1 MRKKNWLIGSV
12 AAAAV
17 VICGAVGINSV
28 KAADTDANAA
38 KSAKEEFVYEQVG
51 LDSYDSVYTG
61 KSTTWLTSDEG
72 KKISVIGKDGTIY
85 SIDNTDGKYGEI
97 AAMTSAYSYDGYVYS
112 NNADHKETLFNFDGS
127 YVADNGGYHDKVYTL
142 TLGGKKYFE
151 FIDSDKKVV
160 KAEDGT
166 DIIAQI
172 ADGNKEVSG
181 IRIIADSYLLISYS
195 DKTYAYF
202 DKDLNSIDF
211 EGKVAQD
218 GYKYSYANPYGKN
231 YIRVT
236 YYKDGETDYHNIFYK
251 YYDYSLNEYANVSPV
266 SAYNDNIEGAVP
278 PYDSPERIKTS
289 DLGQIFASENRLSHS
304 ESEKYSLEDDY
315 TASYTGALLGYKV
328 ILGYKTSETD
338 KKVNSYAMFDENGVK
353 LLDNV
358 MQSSRADKLVVTED
372 GKYKIYAVSLKSAS
386 GETNI
391 TVDENKNSVAEVVA
405 KEVDVRDL
413 KDENGKKI
421 TVDDLDADAKAVMNQ
436 KFDFKLVAAEN
447 VIPEGTK
454 LSVSKVVAGKE
465 YAAAKTVTAEVAER
479 VAVFNIDLLN
489 TENVKVQPNGKLEI
503 TTDVPTGYDVS
514 RIAVYRLSE
523 DGTSY
528 IKLESK
534 VVDGKVVFETDH
546 FSTYM
551 IVEEKSEVT
560 ENPVINDG
568 ENPAANDG
576 NQTASDDGTKGG
588 NVQTGDIPMAG
599 IIALIAVLALAGVSL
614 VVSSKKSRA

>member
-28 KAADTDANAA
+28 KAADTDAA

-51 LDSYDSVYTG
+51 LDSYNHVYGDIYGEGT
-61 KSTTWLTSDEG
+61 TTWLTSDDD
-72 KKISVIGKDGTIY
+72 KKISIIGKDGTIY
-85 SIDNTDGKYGEI
+85 SIDNTDGKYGNI
-97 AAMTSAYSYDGYVYS
+97 AVGSSAYLFDGYVYTS
-112 NNADHKETLFNFDGS
+112 DSENKKTILNYDGS
-127 YVADNGGYHDKVYTL
+127 FAVNNGGYHDKADMFVVNGTKYL
-142 TLGGKKYFE
+142 TFTDG
-151 FIDSDKKVV
+151 DKTVIKS
-160 KAEDGT
+160 EDGT
-166 DIIAQI
+166 DVTDKLVIEGKKIENISSTA
-172 ADGNKEVSG
+172 G
-181 IRIIADSYLLISYS
+181 ILIKVEYS
-195 DKTYAYF
+195 DKTIYYDTKF
-202 DKDLNSIDF
+202 NEVDVTSKL
-211 EGKVAQD
+211 AQD
-218 GYKYSYANPYGKN
+218 GFEIISISKYNKDYISVYYRKVGTEGKREPSYVKFF
-231 YIRVT
+231 
-236 YYKDGETDYHNIFYK
+236 DL
-251 YYDYSLNEYANVSPV
+251 SLNQYADTAPFVSP
-266 SAYNDNIEGAVP
+266 SA
-278 PYDSPERIKTS
+278 SS
-289 DLGQIFASENRLSHS
+289 DIPKSVYAESNRLFSTS
-304 ESEKYSLEDDY
+304 VSDEKKYSLEDGY
-315 TASYTGALLGYKV
+315 RANSIGVLLGYKV
-328 ILGYKTSETD
+328 ILGSKTTEEYNQSKNLYRRLT
-338 KKVNSYAMFDENGVK
+338 SYAMFDENGVK

-358 MQSSRADKLVVTED
+358 MQYSRVDKLVVKEND
-372 GKYKIYAVSLKSAS
+372 KYKIYAVSLKSAS

-405 KEVDVRDL
+405 KEVDEREL
-413 KDENGKKI
+413 KDENGNKI

>member
-28 KAADTDANAA
+28 KAADTDAA

-61 KSTTWLTSDEG
+61 KSTTWLTSEDD
-72 KKISVIGKDGTIY
+72 KKISIIGKDGSIY
-85 SIDNTDGKYGEI
+85 SIDNTDGKYGKI
-97 AAMTSAYSYDGYVYS
+97 AVTTSTNDLYDGYIYTS
-112 NNADHKETLFNFDGS
+112 DKDNKSTLLNLDGS
-127 YVADNGGYHDKVYTL
+127 YVANNGGYHDNVYIL
-142 TLGGKKYFE
+142 TLGGTKYFE
-151 FIDSDKKVV
+151 FVDGNKTVV
-160 KAEDGT
+160 KSEDGT
-166 DIIAQI
+166 DITAKI
-172 ADGNKEVSG
+172 ADGKQIKYVST
-181 IRIIADSYLLISYS
+181 IANVYLVFGYADGSKSYY
-195 DKTYAYF
+195 DAN
-202 DKDLNSIDF
+202 LNSIDF
-211 EGKVAQD
+211 EGKVAQN
-218 GYKYSYANPYGKN
+218 GYQYAYAYKYDKN
-231 YIRVT
+231 YIVVNYYKEDDKNQRRVT
-236 YYKDGETDYHNIFYK
+236 YEK
-251 YYDYSLNEYANVSPV
+251 YYDYSLNEYKDAPPCIYYSPIAG
-266 SAYNDNIEGAVP
+266 SVP
-278 PYDSPERIKTS
+278 KYESPDRVVTADDGK
-289 DLGQIFASENRLSHS
+289 IFANENRLSHS

-315 TASYTGALLGYKV
+315 TAAYTGVLLGYKV
-328 ILGYKTSETD
+328 VLGNKTIDTSS
-338 KKVNSYAMFDENGVK
+338 KKTIAYALFDENGVK

-358 MQSSRADKLVVTED
+358 MQYSRVDKLIVKED
-372 GKYKIYAVSLKSAS
+372 GKYKIYKVSLKSES

-405 KEVDVRDL
+405 KEVDEREL
-413 KDENGKKI
+413 KDENGNKI
-421 TVDDLDADAKAVMNQ
+421 TVDDLDTDAKAVMKQ

-489 TENVKVQPNGKLEI
+489 AENVKVQPNGKLEI
-503 TTDVPTGYDVS
+503 TTDVPTGYDVN

-523 DGTSY
+523 DETSY

-551 IVEEKSEVT
+551 IVEEKAEVT
-560 ENPVINDG
+560 ENPIINDD
-568 ENPAANDG
+568 NQAAP
-576 NQTASDDGTKGG
+576 SDDGTKGG

-614 VVSSKKSRA
+614 VVSSKKARV

>member
-1 MRKKNWLIGSV
+1 MRKKNWLIGSF

-28 KAADTDANAA
+28 KAADTDTNAA
-38 KSAKEEFVYEQVG
+38 KSAKEEFVYEQTG
-51 LDSYDSVYTG
+51 LESYDDVYTG
-61 KSTTWLTSDEG
+61 NSTTWLTADEG
-72 KKISVIGKDGTIY
+72 KKISVIDKDGTIY

-97 AAMTSAYSYDGYVYS
+97 GVITSAYNYDGYIFS
-112 NNADHKETLFNFDGS
+112 ANADKKKTLFNLDGS
-127 YVADNGGYHDKVYTL
+127 YVANNGDYHDTVYIL
-142 TLGGKKYFE
+142 SLSGSKYFG
-151 FIDSDKKVV
+151 FVDDGKTTI

-166 DIIAQI
+166 DITAKIAGSNKNVEYAYI
-172 ADGNKEVSG
+172 LADAYLV
-181 IRIIADSYLLISYS
+181 IRYS
-195 DKTYAYF
+195 DGTRTYF
-202 DKDLNSIDF
+202 DKDLNVFDF
-211 EGKVAQD
+211 EAKVAQS
-218 GYKYSYANPYGKN
+218 GYTFNSADESGKN
-231 YIRVT
+231 YIRVG
-236 YYKDGETDYHNIFYK
+236 YYKDGDADKKFYCK
-251 YYDYSLNEYANVSPV
+251 YYDYSFNEYANVPPV
-266 SAYNDNIEGAVP
+266 LWNDIKMGNVEGVAP
-278 PYDSPERIKTS
+278 PYDSPERIKAS
-289 DLGQIFASENRLSHS
+289 DLGQIFASENRLYHS

-328 ILGYKTSETD
+328 ILGYKLSETD
-338 KKVNSYAMFDENGVK
+338 KKTYTYAMFDENGVK

-358 MQSSRADKLVVTED
+358 TQYSRVDKLVVKED

-405 KEVDVRDL
+405 KEVDERDL
-413 KDENGKKI
+413 KDENGNKI

-465 YAAAKTVTAEVAER
+465 YVAAKTVTAEVAER

-528 IKLESK
+528 VKLESK

-551 IVEEKSEVT
+551 IVEEKAAGTT
-560 ENPVINDG
+560 ENPETIVNPSVNDG
-568 ENPAANDG
+568 ETPKD
-576 NQTASDDGTKGG
+576 T
-588 NVQTGDIPMAG
+588 VQAGDIPMAG

-614 VVSSKKSRA
+614 VVSSKKARV